1 MFKSIKKAFGFVD
14 DDELIS
20 DDPEAEAPS
29 LPAEPTGATESA
41 SQQPSINADRIFSH
55 VVEVFNA
62 SLPGFLKAGANAEA
76 QRRYLY
82 DTLSADIKAHLD
94 SLEAQAREACES
106 RWRNDRDSLNQK
118 VRQIEARSKEL
129 EEKKIE
135 LSQKQLSADR
145 QKRALSDRVHDLEKQ
160 LSKLAADREQ
170 YDLENKSLVNKLKV
184 AGVFEKE
191 NEELRDELNRL
202 QAENLH
208 MRNGQAV
215 QGGGTADSE
224 EAAKATARA
233 EEAEAKVKEAEKKL
247 AEAEKRAA
255 EAENKANNAEK
266 LIAEAEKR
274 IAEAENKAAKAEER
288 AAAAEKETLETAVRL
303 EELEKHNGSDAD
315 KLREQLNQTVSDKK
329 NIGEQNKKLSSQLES
344 LRKGQSEA
352 VSTIE
357 NLKKE
362 LDAQQK
368 TIETLRA
375 EAKNRPDDEEIK
387 VLRMK
392 VAEAEDVKSQIEA
405 IESQISAFQD
415 LKIKKD
421 QQIAGLKD
429 ELAATRKELAAA
441 KNAIANAAAQTD
453 KAQKTAAHANDGTP
467 RSNPRNE
474 RPTRRQR
481 KGETQLDDI
490 LSDTDWLVAPPS
502 RNSGQRSEHKD
513 RNHHPDNDSQLSLF

>member
-29 LPAEPTGATESA
+29 LPAEPTGATESV
-41 SQQPSINADRIFSH
+41 SQQQSINADRIFSH

-135 LSQKQLSADR
+135 LLQKQLSADR

-170 YDLENKSLVNKLKV
+170 YELENKSLVNKLKV

-233 EEAEAKVKEAEKKL
+233 EEAEAKVKEAETKL

-266 LIAEAEKR
+266 L

-315 KLREQLNQTVSDKK
+315 KLREQLNQAVSDKK
-329 NIGEQNKKLSSQLES
+329 NIDEQNKKLSSQLES

-352 VSTIE
+352 VSTID

-362 LDAQQK
+362 LDSQQK
-368 TIETLRA
+368 NIETLRA

-467 RSNPRNE
+467 RNNPRDE

>member
-14 DDELIS
+14 DDELIA

-29 LPAEPTGATESA
+29 LPDSVSEANESTP
-41 SQQPSINADRIFSH
+41 QQPNINADRIFSH

-82 DTLSADIKAHLD
+82 DTLSADIKVHLD

-215 QGGGTADSE
+215 PGKEGGDSE
-224 EAAKATARA
+224 ETAKAVTRA
-233 EEAEAKVKEAEKKL
+233 EEAEAKVKETETRL
-247 AEAEKRAA
+247 AEAEKRAQ
-255 EAENKANNAEK
+255 EAETKAK
-266 LIAEAEKR
+266 DAEKR

-288 AAAAEKETLETAVRL
+288 VAAAEKETLETAVRL

-315 KLREQLNQTVSDKK
+315 KLREQLTQAVSDKK

-362 LDAQQK
+362 LNAQQK

-375 EAKNRPDDEEIK
+375 EAAQRPDDEEIK
-387 VLRMK
+387 VLRLK

-405 IESQISAFQD
+405 IESQISAFQE
-415 LKIKKD
+415 LKLKKD

-453 KAQKTAAHANDGTP
+453 KAQKEPNPSKDGSP
-467 RSNPRNE
+467 RQNPRNE
-474 RPTRRQR
+474 RPNRRQR

>member
-14 DDELIS
+14 DDELIA

-29 LPAEPTGATESA
+29 LPDSVSEANESTP
-41 SQQPSINADRIFSH
+41 QQPNINADRIFSH

-215 QGGGTADSE
+215 PGKEGGDSE
-224 EAAKATARA
+224 ETAKAVTRA
-233 EEAEAKVKEAEKKL
+233 EEAEAKVKETETRL
-247 AEAEKRAA
+247 AEAEKRAQ
-255 EAENKANNAEK
+255 EAETKAK
-266 LIAEAEKR
+266 DAEKR

-288 AAAAEKETLETAVRL
+288 VAAAEKETLETAVRL

-315 KLREQLNQTVSDKK
+315 KLREQLNQAVSDKK

-375 EAKNRPDDEEIK
+375 EAAQRPDDEEIK
-387 VLRMK
+387 VLRLK

-405 IESQISAFQD
+405 IESQISAFQE
-415 LKIKKD
+415 LKLKKD

-453 KAQKTAAHANDGTP
+453 KAQKEPNPSKDGSP
-467 RSNPRNE
+467 RQNPRNE
-474 RPTRRQR
+474 RPNRRQR

-502 RNSGQRSEHKD
+502 RNPGQRSEHKD

>member
-29 LPAEPTGATESA
+29 LPDSVSEANESTP
-41 SQQPSINADRIFSH
+41 QQPNINADRIFSH

-170 YDLENKSLVNKLKV
+170 YELENKSLVNKLKV

-233 EEAEAKVKEAEKKL
+233 EEAEAKVKEAETKL

-266 LIAEAEKR
+266 LIAEAE
-274 IAEAENKAAKAEER
+274 NKAAKAEER
-288 AAAAEKETLETAVRL
+288 AAVAEKETLETAVRL

-315 KLREQLNQTVSDKK
+315 KLREQLNQAVSDKK

-362 LDAQQK
+362 LDSQQK

-467 RSNPRNE
+467 RNNPRDE

>member
-14 DDELIS
+14 DDELIA

-29 LPAEPTGATESA
+29 LPDSVSEANESTP
-41 SQQPSINADRIFSH
+41 QQPNINADRIFSH

-215 QGGGTADSE
+215 PGKEGGDSE
-224 EAAKATARA
+224 ETSKAVTRA
-233 EEAEAKVKEAEKKL
+233 EEAEAKVKETETRL
-247 AEAEKRAA
+247 AEAEKRAQ
-255 EAENKANNAEK
+255 EAETKAK
-266 LIAEAEKR
+266 DAEKR

-288 AAAAEKETLETAVRL
+288 VAAAEKETLETAVRL

-315 KLREQLNQTVSDKK
+315 KLREQLNQAVSDKK

-375 EAKNRPDDEEIK
+375 EAAQRPDDEEIK
-387 VLRMK
+387 VLRLK

-405 IESQISAFQD
+405 IESQISAFQE
-415 LKIKKD
+415 LKLKKD

-453 KAQKTAAHANDGTP
+453 KAQKEPNPSKDGSP
-467 RSNPRNE
+467 RQNPRNE
-474 RPTRRQR
+474 RPNRRQR

-513 RNHHPDNDSQLSLF
+513 RNHHTDNDSQLSLF

>member
-14 DDELIS
+14 DDELIA

-29 LPAEPTGATESA
+29 LPDSVSEANESTP
-41 SQQPSINADRIFSH
+41 QQPNINADRIFSH

-208 MRNGQAV
+208 LRNGQAV
-215 QGGGTADSE
+215 PGKEGGDSE
-224 EAAKATARA
+224 ETAKAVTRA
-233 EEAEAKVKEAEKKL
+233 EEAEAKVKEAEMKL
-247 AEAEKRAA
+247 AEAEKRAQ
-255 EAENKANNAEK
+255 EAETKAK
-266 LIAEAEKR
+266 DAEKR
-274 IAEAENKAAKAEER
+274 IAEAENKAVKAEER
-288 AAAAEKETLETAVRL
+288 VAAAEKETLETAVRL
-303 EELEKHNGSDAD
+303 EELEKHNGGDAD
-315 KLREQLNQTVSDKK
+315 KLREQLNQAVSDKK

-352 VSTIE
+352 ISTIE

-375 EAKNRPDDEEIK
+375 EAAQRPDDEEIK
-387 VLRMK
+387 VLRLK

-405 IESQISAFQD
+405 IESQISAFQE
-415 LKIKKD
+415 LKLKKD

-453 KAQKTAAHANDGTP
+453 KAQKEPNPSKDGSP
-467 RSNPRNE
+467 RQNPRNE
-474 RPTRRQR
+474 RPNRRQR

>member
-14 DDELIS
+14 DDELIA

-29 LPAEPTGATESA
+29 LPDSVSEANESTP
-41 SQQPSINADRIFSH
+41 QQPNINADRIFSH

-62 SLPGFLKAGANAEA
+62 SLPGFLKVGANAEA

-208 MRNGQAV
+208 LRNGQAV
-215 QGGGTADSE
+215 PGKEGGDSE
-224 EAAKATARA
+224 ETAKAVTRA
-233 EEAEAKVKEAEKKL
+233 EAAEAKVKETETRL
-247 AEAEKRAA
+247 AEAEKRAQ
-255 EAENKANNAEK
+255 EAETKAK
-266 LIAEAEKR
+266 DAEKR

-288 AAAAEKETLETAVRL
+288 VAAAEKETLETAVRL

-315 KLREQLNQTVSDKK
+315 KLREQLNQAVSDKK

-362 LDAQQK
+362 LNAQQK

-375 EAKNRPDDEEIK
+375 EAAQRPDDEEIK
-387 VLRMK
+387 VLRLK

-405 IESQISAFQD
+405 IESQISAFQE
-415 LKIKKD
+415 LKLKKD

-453 KAQKTAAHANDGTP
+453 KAQKEPNPSKDGSP
-467 RSNPRNE
+467 RQNPRNE
-474 RPTRRQR
+474 RPNRRQR

>member
-29 LPAEPTGATESA
+29 LPAEPTGATEIV

-170 YDLENKSLVNKLKV
+170 YELENKSLVNKLKV

-266 LIAEAEKR
+266 LIAEAE
-274 IAEAENKAAKAEER
+274 NKAAKAEER

-362 LDAQQK
+362 LDSQQK

-453 KAQKTAAHANDGTP
+453 KAQKEPNPSKDGSP
-467 RSNPRNE
+467 RQNPRNE
-474 RPTRRQR
+474 RPNRRQR

>member
-14 DDELIS
+14 DDELIA

-29 LPAEPTGATESA
+29 LPDSVSEANESTP
-41 SQQPSINADRIFSH
+41 QQPNINADRIFSH

-170 YDLENKSLVNKLKV
+170 YDLENKSLINKLKV

-208 MRNGQAV
+208 LRNGQAV

-233 EEAEAKVKEAEKKL
+233 EEAEAKVKEAETKL
-247 AEAEKRAA
+247 AEAEKRAQ
-255 EAENKANNAEK
+255 EAETKAK
-266 LIAEAEKR
+266 DAEKR

-288 AAAAEKETLETAVRL
+288 VAAAEKETLETAVRL

-315 KLREQLNQTVSDKK
+315 KLREQLNQAVSDKK

-387 VLRMK
+387 VLRLK

-405 IESQISAFQD
+405 IESQISAFQE
-415 LKIKKD
+415 LKLKKD

-429 ELAATRKELAAA
+429 ELAATRKELSAA
-441 KNAIANAAAQTD
+441 KNAIANAAAQSD
-453 KAQKTAAHANDGTP
+453 KAQKEPNPSKDGSP
-467 RSNPRNE
+467 RQNPRNE

-502 RNSGQRSEHKD
+502 RNPGQRSEHKD

>member
-14 DDELIS
+14 DDELIA

-29 LPAEPTGATESA
+29 LPDSVSEANESTP
-41 SQQPSINADRIFSH
+41 QQPNINADRIFSH

-62 SLPGFLKAGANAEA
+62 SLPGFLKAGANTEA

-202 QAENLH
+202 QAENLR

-215 QGGGTADSE
+215 PGEGAADSGE
-224 EAAKATARA
+224 VAKAVTRA
-233 EEAEAKVKEAEKKL
+233 EAAEAKVKETETRL
-247 AEAEKRAA
+247 AEAEKRAQ
-255 EAENKANNAEK
+255 EAETKAK
-266 LIAEAEKR
+266 DAEKR

-288 AAAAEKETLETAVRL
+288 VASAEKETLETAVRL

-315 KLREQLNQTVSDKK
+315 KLREQLNQAVSDKK

-362 LDAQQK
+362 LNAQQK

-375 EAKNRPDDEEIK
+375 EAAQRPDDEEIK
-387 VLRMK
+387 VLRLK

-405 IESQISAFQD
+405 IESQISAFQE
-415 LKIKKD
+415 LKLKKD

-453 KAQKTAAHANDGTP
+453 KAQKEPNPSKDGSP
-467 RSNPRNE
+467 RQNPRNE
-474 RPTRRQR
+474 RPNRRQR

>member
-14 DDELIS
+14 DDELIA

-29 LPAEPTGATESA
+29 LPDSVSEANESTP
-41 SQQPSINADRIFSH
+41 QQPNINADRIFSH

-106 RWRNDRDSLNQK
+106 RWRNDRDSLNHK

-160 LSKLAADREQ
+160 ISKLAADREQ

-208 MRNGQAV
+208 LRNGQAV
-215 QGGGTADSE
+215 QGGGNADSE
-224 EAAKATARA
+224 EAAKAVTRA
-233 EEAEAKVKEAEKKL
+233 EEAEAKVKETETRL
-247 AEAEKRAA
+247 AEAEKRAQ
-255 EAENKANNAEK
+255 EAETKAK
-266 LIAEAEKR
+266 DAEKR

-288 AAAAEKETLETAVRL
+288 VAAAEKETLETAVRL

-315 KLREQLNQTVSDKK
+315 KLREQLNQAVSDKK
-329 NIGEQNKKLSSQLES
+329 NIGEQNKKLCSQLES

-375 EAKNRPDDEEIK
+375 EAAQRPDDEEIK
-387 VLRMK
+387 VLRLK

-415 LKIKKD
+415 LKLKKD

-453 KAQKTAAHANDGTP
+453 KAQKEPNPSKDGSP
-467 RSNPRNE
+467 RQNPRNE
-474 RPTRRQR
+474 RPNRRQR

-513 RNHHPDNDSQLSLF
+513 RNHHSDNDSQLSLF

>member
-14 DDELIS
+14 DDELIA

-29 LPAEPTGATESA
+29 LPDSVSEANESTP
-41 SQQPSINADRIFSH
+41 QQPNINADRIFSH

-208 MRNGQAV
+208 LRNGQAV
-215 QGGGTADSE
+215 QGGGNADSE
-224 EAAKATARA
+224 EAAKAVTRA
-233 EEAEAKVKEAEKKL
+233 EEAEAKVKETETRL
-247 AEAEKRAA
+247 AEAEKRAQ
-255 EAENKANNAEK
+255 EAETKAK
-266 LIAEAEKR
+266 DAEKR

-288 AAAAEKETLETAVRL
+288 VAAAEKETLETAVRL

-315 KLREQLNQTVSDKK
+315 KLREQLNQAVSDKK

-375 EAKNRPDDEEIK
+375 EAAQRPDDEEIK
-387 VLRMK
+387 VLRLK

-415 LKIKKD
+415 LKLKKD

-453 KAQKTAAHANDGTP
+453 KAQKEPNPSKDGSP
-467 RSNPRNE
+467 RQNPRNE
-474 RPTRRQR
+474 RPNRRQR

-513 RNHHPDNDSQLSLF
+513 RNHHSDNDSQLSLF